1 MMPPLWHSGSFAVYM
16 TPQDLPTPALL
27 LDLEAFEANL
37 VKMQAAATT
46 AGKRLRPHAKAHKCL
61 TIARRQCDAGAVGV
75 SVATLAEMRLMT
87 SEGIAVLLTT
97 PVADRVKTD
106 AVATMKKDGA
116 DIQVVVDHPMQVQL
130 YSDSAEQAGVLLKV
144 LVDLDV
150 GDHRTGIP
158 CDERAVELAREVD
171 RSPGLLFAGL
181 QAYSVSG
188 SHTEGFQARKA
199 HSHAALRQAVEVQ
212 RRLLDE
218 GLDATT
224 ITGGSTG
231 TWDIDMVIP
240 EFTELQAGS
249 YPLMD
254 VAYRSIVGDDFRI
267 ALHVLTTVVSA
278 NQPDRVTV
286 DGGFKAFATDRPFG
300 PVPADVTG
308 VRWEWAGDE
317 HGFLHFESPSRPL
330 SLGDKIRF
338 IAPHTDPTV
347 NLHDKIYAIR
357 DDRIESAWP
366 LKRA

>member
-1 MMPPLWHSGSFAVYM
+1 MYT
-16 TPQDLPTPALL
+16 TPNDLPTPALL
-27 LDLEAFEANL
+27 LDLDAFETNL

-46 AGKRLRPHAKAHKCL
+46 HGKRLRPHAKAHKCL
-61 TIARRQCDAGAVGV
+61 TIARRQCEAGAVGV

-87 SEGIAVLLTT
+87 SEGIGVLLTT

-106 AVATMKKDGA
+106 AVATMKTDGA
-116 DIQVVVDHPMQVQL
+116 DIQVVVDHPAQVQM
-130 YSDSAEQAGVLLKV
+130 YSDSAERAGVMLKV

-158 CDERAVELAREVD
+158 CDERAVRLAREVD
-171 RSPGLLFAGL
+171 RSPGLVFAGL
-181 QAYSVSG
+181 QAYSVGG
-188 SHTEGFQARKA
+188 SHTEGFEERRA
-199 HSHAALRQAVEVQ
+199 HSHAALGQAIEVQ
-212 RRLLDE
+212 RRILDE
-218 GLDATT
+218 GLDATS

-231 TWDIDMVIP
+231 TWNIDLEIP
-240 EFTELQAGS
+240 EFSELQAGS

-254 VAYRSIVGDDFRI
+254 VAYRAIVGDDFRV

-278 NQPDRVTV
+278 NHSDRVTV

-300 PVPADVTG
+300 PEPADLTG

-317 HGFLHFESPSRPL
+317 HGFLHLESPSRAIA
-330 SLGDKIRF
+330 LGDKIRF
-338 IAPHTDPTV
+338 IAPHTDPTM

-357 DDRIESAWP
+357 DDRIEGAWP